1 MNWHTNHNT
10 DISLLYISSVE
21 TSTSPKPMT
30 IIDQAISYA
39 DALTD
44 DYIDYGTGYY
54 LTHQYSDGSDS
65 TSGPFHYEEDAATLS
80 PLY

>member
-1 MNWHTNHNT
+1 
-10 DISLLYISSVE
+10 
-21 TSTSPKPMT
+21 MT

-54 LTHQYSDGSDS
+54 LTHQYSDGSVS
-65 TSGPFHYEEDAATLS
+65 TYGPFHYEEDAAATLS
-80 PLY
+80 LLY